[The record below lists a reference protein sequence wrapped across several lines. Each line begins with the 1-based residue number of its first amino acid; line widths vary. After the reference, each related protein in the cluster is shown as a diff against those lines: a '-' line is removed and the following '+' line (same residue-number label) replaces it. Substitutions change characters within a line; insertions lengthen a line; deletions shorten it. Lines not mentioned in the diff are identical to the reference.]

1 MVNTISVLGST
12 GSVGRQSVAVAQR
25 LGVKVSAIAAYS
37 NIDLLEEQ
45 ARRLGPRIAA
55 VFSEDAAGELR
66 QRLSDTG
73 TEVLSG
79 MDGLIAAAT
88 EESAGCVITA
98 VSGSVGLQPTIAAIR
113 AHKRIGLANKETLVC
128 AGRLVMEEAARCG
141 AEIIPVDSEHS
152 AIFQCLA
159 GKRGEL
165 RSVMLTASGGPF
177 LGWTREQTRAVTPE
191 MAVRHPNW
199 SMGAKIS
206 VDSATMMN
214 KGLEFI
220 EAMHLFA
227 VGPDDIRVVIHPES
241 VVHSAVEF
249 VDGAVIAQLGV
260 PDMALPI
267 QYALTYP
274 ERRAPSG
281 RRLKLSDYGSLTF
294 REPDL
299 EQTPCLALAMEAARR
314 GGTAPA
320 ILNAANEVAVHK
332 FLRGEI
338 GYNEIYGCVDS
349 ALSSIYYTDDAGLE
363 AVLAAD
369 RAARIHVE
377 EAF

>member
-1 MVNTISVLGST
+1 MMETISVLGST
-12 GSVGRQSVAVAQR
+12 GSVGRQSMAVAKK
-25 LGVKVSAIAAYS
+25 LGIKVSAIAAFS
-37 NIDLLEEQ
+37 NIELMEKQ
-45 ARRLGPRIAA
+45 AREFKPEIAA
-55 VFSEDAAGELR
+55 VFNEDAAAELR
-66 QRLSDTG
+66 LRLADTD
-73 TEVLSG
+73 TKVLSG
-79 MDGLIAAAT
+79 MDGLIAAAE
-88 EESAGCVITA
+88 EESAECVITA
-98 VSGSVGLQPTIAAIR
+98 VSGAVGLRPTLAAIE
-113 AHKRIGLANKETLVC
+113 AKKRIGLANKETLVC
-128 AGRLVMEEAARCG
+128 AGRLVMSEARRCG
-141 AEIIPVDSEHS
+141 AEIVPVDSEHS
-152 AIFQCLA
+152 AIFQSLA
-159 GKRGEL
+159 GKRAEL
-165 RSVMLTASGGPF
+165 RSVILTASGGPF
-177 LGWTREQTRAVTPE
+177 CGWTREQTKNVTPQ
-191 MAVRHPNW
+191 MAVKHPNW
-199 SMGAKIS
+199 NMGAKIS

-220 EAMHLFA
+220 EAMHLFS
-227 VGPDDIRVVIHPES
+227 VSPDEIQVLIHPES

-267 QYALTYP
+267 QYALTWP
-274 ERRAPSG
+274 ERRAPGSE
-281 RRLKLSDYGSLTF
+281 RLSLAKYAKLTF
-294 REPDL
+294 FEPDL

-349 ALSSIYYTDDAGLE
+349 ALSSIYYTDDAGLD